1 MRRGL
6 GMTLI
11 VTAGLVHSGCAGRQA
26 RKYAGDLAG
35 LLAVY
40 RQEIGRKIADEQ
52 ARYEA
57 AARRYQRERD
67 EDAETRLRMERN
79 ERAIRLR
86 KQLSVRPGDAD
97 KALDEMKA
105 YAAGDFAATR
115 KIYEAGMDDPLL
127 LVAKLENL
135 RFEEAKA
142 ARLQVVL
149 NDLAQDPKPEEM
161 AAQLAGFAADFR
173 AEFAVDQ
180 CRSAADRMARFSES
194 KKTLEAA
201 AAALPAGDPLRA
213 AKEADAR
220 SLGVDIQSLQA
231 VRDASGAFSGGRC
244 VAANN

>member
-11 VTAGLVHSGCAGRQA
+11 VAAGLVQSGCAGRQA

-40 RQEIGRKIADEQ
+40 QQEIGRKIADEQ

-86 KQLSVRPGDAD
+86 KQLSARPGDAD
-97 KALDEMKA
+97 KVLDEMKT

-127 LVAKLENL
+127 LVARLENL

-180 CRSAADRMARFSES
+180 CRSASDRMARFTES

-244 VAANN
+244 VAATN